1 MTAKFRFTISPVKSH
16 REKLNYDPGN
26 LQPYT
31 LARKKLIKNLCTQ
44 TH

>member
-1 MTAKFRFTISPVKSH
+1 MTAKLGSLSVRSNL
-16 REKLNYDPGN
+16 REEKLNYDPGN

-31 LARKKLIKNLCTQ
+31 LARKKLIKNLYTQ